1 MDSQTISR
9 GFMSAGLWFGVS
21 YGLGLAFGA
30 NPQLMDIAVDSGLMG
45 ASSVASDMVHSM
57 IGMSPSG
64 VTSAV
69 VTGGFYA
76 GSQKLYRNSD
86 DYVVNVAL
94 AGANDWAIEM
104 VQKSQRQS
112 AMMEAMQEGTEEYD
126 EE

>member
-1 MDSQTISR
+1 MSR
-9 GFMSAGLWFGVS
+9 AFMSAGLWFGVS

-30 NPQLMDIAVDSGLMG
+30 NPQLMDVAVDSGLMG
-45 ASSVASDMVHSM
+45 VASLGSDVVHST

-69 VTGGFYA
+69 VTGGLYA
-76 GSQKLYRNSD
+76 GTQKLYRGSD
-86 DYVVNVAL
+86 DYVMNMAL

-112 AMMEAMQEGTEEYD
+112 AMVSAVMEGTEEYD
-126 EE
+126 E